1 MMSFLK
7 FKKTKKIAEKKER
20 KKQRAGPNL
29 LKIFNK
35 LQLLPVGTNF
45 LDFFLLF
52 FNFSSWIRIRILNA
66 DMDPDGKINGIHAD
80 PDPQH

>member
-7 FKKTKKIAEKKER
+7 FKKTKKIAEKKDR

-35 LQLLPVGTNF
+35 FQLLPVH
-45 LDFFLLF
+45 FFLLF

>member
-35 LQLLPVGTNF
+35 LQLLPVPIS
-45 LDFFLLF
+45 LIFFCY
-52 FNFSSWIRIRILNA
+52 FSIFPPGSGFA
-66 DMDPDGKINGIHAD
+66 Y
-80 PDPQH
+80 